1 MCIRDRNNRPFYDP
15 NDPFSKNRVLNDNRW
30 ALDHFY
36 EKLLTLEK
44 KMNTKTGKNLA
55 KKRTK
60 ILKNFLKEIKNEI

>member
-1 MCIRDRNNRPFYDP
+1 MGSEMCIRD
-15 NDPFSKNRVLNDNRW
+15 SNRW